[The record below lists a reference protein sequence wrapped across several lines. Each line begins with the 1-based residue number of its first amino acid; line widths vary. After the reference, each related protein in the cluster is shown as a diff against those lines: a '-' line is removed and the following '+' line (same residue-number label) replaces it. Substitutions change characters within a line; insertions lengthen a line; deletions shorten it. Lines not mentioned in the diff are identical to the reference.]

1 MVYFS
6 ESQTLIK
13 INFYVA
19 RNASCNRVGGPVYLC
34 VAPTSSTRAAS
45 FLQIRRPLVS
55 HFPSARDVAAG
66 PENAPVNSP
75 APANG
80 IVRASTPIRLAD
92 EASAGKL
99 VVGAKSVGVR
109 KLIFRNYPLNIL

>member
-13 INFYVA
+13 INFYVV

-45 FLQIRRPLVS
+45 FLQIRRPPVS
-55 HFPSARDVAAG
+55 HFPTASPVAPS
-66 PENAPVNSP
+66 PETAPVNSLT
-75 APANG
+75 PANG
-80 IVRASTPIRLAD
+80 NLVRWLKGAASNQLAQTD
-92 EASAGKL
+92 QINS
-99 VVGAKSVGVR
+99 
-109 KLIFRNYPLNIL
+109 

>member
-55 HFPSARDVAAG
+55 HFPRARSVVANPGNAWVDSPVLWRVLDIIQAANTEGDPQAIFERIESAL
-66 PENAPVNSP
+66 
-75 APANG
+75 
-80 IVRASTPIRLAD
+80 RADSATLIDSTHDI
-92 EASAGKL
+92 
-99 VVGAKSVGVR
+99 
-109 KLIFRNYPLNIL
+109 

>member
-80 IVRASTPIRLAD
+80 APYNELSPDRHPRLHQACHAQRANVS
-92 EASAGKL
+92 
-99 VVGAKSVGVR
+99 
-109 KLIFRNYPLNIL
+109 